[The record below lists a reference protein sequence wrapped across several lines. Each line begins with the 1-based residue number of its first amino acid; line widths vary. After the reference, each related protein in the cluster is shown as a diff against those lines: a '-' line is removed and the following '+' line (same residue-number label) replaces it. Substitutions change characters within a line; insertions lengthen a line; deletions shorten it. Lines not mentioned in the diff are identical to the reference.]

1 MNITGLIAGTYD
13 DAANVIDLGTPN
25 IVTPALWNA
34 VTSLPANEQYSFLFT
49 QQFGAIQAEQRIQT
63 ELLPALFARLHEV
76 ASGAC
81 GTN

>member
-1 MNITGLIAGTYD
+1 MCKAY
-13 DAANVIDLGTPN
+13 IDRINSPDF
-25 IVTPALWNA
+25 
-34 VTSLPANEQYSFLFT
+34 VTSFASWDSLWLQIVPCIEVAAT
-49 QQFGAIQAEQRIQT
+49 AQQFGAVQAEQRIQT